1 MLLNPILPIKIIFQQ
16 QKKCNVHKMI
26 VPLSF
31 SKSDYVGLGLV
42 VWFIQILD
50 RDKIKTDGRI
60 IIYTRTPE
68 YLSLPILRWC
78 DMALISI
85 KHIVFTVLIFF
96 QLEKWN
102 YKKNKLNRLSLLT
115 SVLYRYKCRLVQ
127 LRLPIMIYY
136 TYTPSTCNTRSK
148 FCLLLRS
155 LNG

>member
-1 MLLNPILPIKIIFQQ
+1 M
-16 QKKCNVHKMI
+16 M

-68 YLSLPILRWC
+68 SLSLPILRWC

-96 QLEKWN
+96 KICWKSEIIETQVEQ
-102 YKKNKLNRLSLLT
+102 T
-115 SVLYRYKCRLVQ
+115 SPNIGIV
-127 LRLPIMIYY
+127 PI
-136 TYTPSTCNTRSK
+136 
-148 FCLLLRS
+148 
-155 LNG
+155 

>member
-1 MLLNPILPIKIIFQQ
+1 M
-16 QKKCNVHKMI
+16 

-68 YLSLPILRWC
+68 SLSLPILSRC

-96 QLEKWN
+96 
-102 YKKNKLNRLSLLT
+102 
-115 SVLYRYKCRLVQ
+115 
-127 LRLPIMIYY
+127 
-136 TYTPSTCNTRSK
+136 SK
-148 FCLLLRS
+148 FVGKVKL
-155 LNG
+155 

>member
-1 MLLNPILPIKIIFQQ
+1 M
-16 QKKCNVHKMI
+16 

-68 YLSLPILRWC
+68 SLSLPILRWC
-78 DMALISI
+78 GMALISI

-96 QLEKWN
+96 
-102 YKKNKLNRLSLLT
+102 
-115 SVLYRYKCRLVQ
+115 
-127 LRLPIMIYY
+127 
-136 TYTPSTCNTRSK
+136 SK
-148 FCLLLRS
+148 FVGKVKL
-155 LNG
+155 

>member
-1 MLLNPILPIKIIFQQ
+1 
-16 QKKCNVHKMI
+16 MI

-50 RDKIKTDGRI
+50 RDKIKTDGRT

-68 YLSLPILRWC
+68 SSSLPILRWC

-96 QLEKWN
+96 S
-102 YKKNKLNRLSLLT
+102 KLWKIENIKTQVEQTKSPNIGI
-115 SVLYRYKCRLVQ
+115 V
-127 LRLPIMIYY
+127 PI
-136 TYTPSTCNTRSK
+136 
-148 FCLLLRS
+148 
-155 LNG
+155 

>member
-1 MLLNPILPIKIIFQQ
+1 M
-16 QKKCNVHKMI
+16 M

-50 RDKIKTDGRI
+50 RDKIKTDGRIII

-96 QLEKWN
+96 QNLLEKWN
-102 YKKNKLNRLSLLT
+102 YRNT
-115 SVLYRYKCRLVQ
+115 SWTDV
-127 LRLPIMIYY
+127 
-136 TYTPSTCNTRSK
+136 S
-148 FCLLLRS
+148 
-155 LNG
+155 

>member
-1 MLLNPILPIKIIFQQ
+1 M
-16 QKKCNVHKMI
+16 M

-68 YLSLPILRWC
+68 SLSLPILRWC
-78 DMALISI
+78 GMALISI

-96 QLEKWN
+96 
-102 YKKNKLNRLSLLT
+102 
-115 SVLYRYKCRLVQ
+115 
-127 LRLPIMIYY
+127 
-136 TYTPSTCNTRSK
+136 SK
-148 FCLLLRS
+148 FVGKVKL
-155 LNG
+155 

>member
-1 MLLNPILPIKIIFQQ
+1 M
-16 QKKCNVHKMI
+16 M

-68 YLSLPILRWC
+68 YLSLPIWC
-78 DMALISI
+78 GMALISI

-96 QLEKWN
+96 QNLLEKWN
-102 YKKNKLNRLSLLT
+102 YRNT
-115 SVLYRYKCRLVQ
+115 SWTDV
-127 LRLPIMIYY
+127 
-136 TYTPSTCNTRSK
+136 S
-148 FCLLLRS
+148 
-155 LNG
+155 

>member
-1 MLLNPILPIKIIFQQ
+1 M
-16 QKKCNVHKMI
+16 M

-31 SKSDYVGLGLV
+31 GKSDYVGLV

-60 IIYTRTPE
+60 IIYTRTSE

-96 QLEKWN
+96 QNLLEKWN
-102 YKKNKLNRLSLLT
+102 YKNT
-115 SVLYRYKCRLVQ
+115 SW
-127 LRLPIMIYY
+127 
-136 TYTPSTCNTRSK
+136 TD
-148 FCLLLRS
+148 
-155 LNG
+155 

>member
-1 MLLNPILPIKIIFQQ
+1 M
-16 QKKCNVHKMI
+16 M

-68 YLSLPILRWC
+68 SLSLPILRWY

-85 KHIVFTVLIFF
+85 KHIVFTV
-96 QLEKWN
+96 N
-102 YKKNKLNRLSLLT
+102 YKNT
-115 SVLYRYKCRLVQ
+115 SWTDV
-127 LRLPIMIYY
+127 
-136 TYTPSTCNTRSK
+136 S
-148 FCLLLRS
+148 
-155 LNG
+155 

>member
-1 MLLNPILPIKIIFQQ
+1 
-16 QKKCNVHKMI
+16 MI

-68 YLSLPILRWC
+68 SLSLPILRWC
-78 DMALISI
+78 GMALISI

-96 QLEKWN
+96 QNCWKSEIIKTQVEQTKSPN
-102 YKKNKLNRLSLLT
+102 IGI
-115 SVLYRYKCRLVQ
+115 V
-127 LRLPIMIYY
+127 PI
-136 TYTPSTCNTRSK
+136 
-148 FCLLLRS
+148 
-155 LNG
+155 

>member
-1 MLLNPILPIKIIFQQ
+1 
-16 QKKCNVHKMI
+16 MI

-96 QLEKWN
+96 FKICWKSEMIKTQVEQTKSPN
-102 YKKNKLNRLSLLT
+102 IGI
-115 SVLYRYKCRLVQ
+115 V
-127 LRLPIMIYY
+127 PI
-136 TYTPSTCNTRSK
+136 
-148 FCLLLRS
+148 
-155 LNG
+155 